1 MIVYKI
7 YHRDYKNPT
16 LTKYTDTYTGEF
28 LCTEVTTVYNNGTCT
43 EVKAHR
49 TILGGKRY
57 LTSKL

>member
-1 MIVYKI
+1 MNKDSFFTTWYKTG
-7 YHRDYKNPT
+7 YLNTCVNRE
-16 LTKYTDTYTGEF
+16 TDT
-28 LCTEVTTVYNNGTCT
+28 TEATTVYNNGTYT